1 MSVIIYTNEGI
12 ATYEKTVFNYYSNHS
27 MIKAVI
33 IWLVPFDLAERL
45 RPQFPDPFPVN
56 FAHGK

>member
-33 IWLVPFDLAERL
+33 I
-45 RPQFPDPFPVN
+45 
-56 FAHGK
+56 